1 MITVSIHA
9 PMRRATLD
17 RSSVHAKHWVSI
29 HAPPAEGDV
38 LGHFVQAVNP
48 AVSIHAPM
56 RRATA
61 ASPAT
66 PLPCTFQATPPMRRA
81 TCNDTSRKAIRQR
94 FNPRPPCGGR
104 RDHPVGICLQR
115 VSIHAPHAEGDH
127 GRLWIRAPRRVSIH
141 APHAEGDVPGRRIQ
155 VDLSVSIHAPHAEGD
170 KGKFYQVPVIRA
182 FQSTPPMRRA
192 T

>member
-56 RRATA
+56 RRAT
-61 ASPAT
+61 
-66 PLPCTFQATPPMRRA
+66 PLPCT
-81 TCNDTSRKAIRQR
+81 
-94 FNPRPPCGGR
+94 
-104 RDHPVGICLQR
+104 
-115 VSIHAPHAEGDH
+115 
-127 GRLWIRAPRRVSIH
+127 
-141 APHAEGDVPGRRIQ
+141 
-155 VDLSVSIHAPHAEGD
+155 
-170 KGKFYQVPVIRA
+170 

-192 T
+192 TAAGPTVGLTTA